1 MKTSRKFA
9 TSPDILVTKEKLH
22 CLTIATVHVLVAIS
36 SPEIIN
42 DILSFYLM
50 LYSTYNKGKIT
61 KITVQL

>member
-1 MKTSRKFA
+1 MKTSHKFA

-22 CLTIATVHVLVAIS
+22 CLTIATVLVAIS